1 VNQNNNIKNEWE
13 NFPHQTIEESVKF
26 NNEDS
31 DVYNYCRQIHHTFEQ
46 IQQLKNGRKYKFN
59 DESTNA
65 DEDGRSIK

>member
-1 VNQNNNIKNEWE
+1 MRKFSTSNNQRIGEI
-13 NFPHQTIEESVKF
+13 H
-26 NNEDS
+26 
-31 DVYNYCRQIHHTFEQ
+31 DVHNYCRQIHHTFEQ